1 MNRSGPRARRAFPV
15 SCLVLAALGTVTVPA
30 LRAQGIQRDAAII
43 SEAVSSRVDA
53 YIYKVGTRSKLEFRG
68 TTLAARAFGTAKVS
82 AETTRTNV
90 DAEFEKLPQPGE
102 LGPYTVYVLWAIT
115 PEGRASSLGVLALS
129 GSGKADIEVGTP
141 LNGFAMILTAEP
153 HFLVSVPSTQVVM
166 RNVAVEFNGR
176 TQPVTTL
183 ADRADYANLTK
194 LAPATKRPI
203 QVDQA
208 SYAVAIAAAAGAE
221 RLASGPFATAT
232 AALAAADTAWRAKKS
247 AERKRAPELGRVAV
261 QAGED
266 ARVAAVRRAEEIKGE
281 EAQKQAAESQRNAE
295 RAAALALSEA
305 ARAREAEG
313 SAAKA
318 RAELLARMN
327 QVLPTRDTP
336 RGLVAEIGGV
346 LFATAKA
353 TLASRRARAWRAS
366 RACCRRTRTEAED
379 RRTHRQHRQRGD
391 QPQAVERSGAVGA
404 RLPRRPGC
412 AGHRHRRR
420 GPRPRRP
427 GRRQRHGG
435 RPRAQPA
442 RRGDRLGRGDHAQAL
457 SGPVSDCA
465 GSR

>member
-1 MNRSGPRARRAFPV
+1 MSQTGRRASRAIPAA
-15 SCLVLAALGTVTVPA
+15 CLALATAVVLVVPA
-30 LRAQGIQRDAAII
+30 TSAQDIQRDAAII

-53 YIYKVGTRSKLEFRG
+53 YIYNVGTRSKLEFRG

-82 AETTRTNV
+82 AETSRTTIGA
-90 DAEFEKLPQPGE
+90 DFEKLPQPGE

-115 PEGRASSLGVLALS
+115 PEGRAASLGVLELS
-129 GSGKADIEVGTP
+129 SSGKADIEVGTP

-166 RNVAVEFNGR
+166 RNVAVEFTGR

-183 ADRADYANLTK
+183 ADRADYASLVK

-203 QVDQA
+203 EVDQA
-208 SYAVAIAAAAGAE
+208 TYAVAIASAAGAE
-221 RLASGPFATAT
+221 QLASGPFATAR
-232 AALAAADTAWRAKKS
+232 AALAAADGAWRAKKS

-266 ARVAAVRRAEEIKGE
+266 ARVAAVRRAEEIKRE
-281 EAQKQAAESQRNAE
+281 EAQKQAAEAQRNAE
-295 RAAALALSEA
+295 RAAALAATESTR
-305 ARAREAEG
+305 ARAAEG

-353 TLASRRARAWRAS
+353 TLSIEARESLARLSGVLSAYPALKLKIEGHTDNTGSEATNLKLSTDRAISVRDYLVGQGVPATSIDVEGLGPAAPVADNGTAEGRARN
-366 RACCRRTRTEAED
+366 RRVEVIVS
-379 RRTHRQHRQRGD
+379 GD
-391 QPQAVERSGAVGA
+391 GITPKR
-404 RLPRRPGC
+404 
-412 AGHRHRRR
+412 
-420 GPRPRRP
+420 
-427 GRRQRHGG
+427 
-435 RPRAQPA
+435 
-442 RRGDRLGRGDHAQAL
+442 
-457 SGPVSDCA
+457 
-465 GSR
+465 

>member
-1 MNRSGPRARRAFPV
+1 MSRSGSRALCAPPV
-15 SCLVLAALGTVTVPA
+15 ACLALLAIGALAAAAGS
-30 LRAQGIQRDAAII
+30 AQGIQRDAAII

-53 YIYKVGTRSKLEFRG
+53 FIYKVGTRSRLEFRG

-82 AETTRTNV
+82 AETNRTSV

-129 GSGKADIEVGTP
+129 SSGKADIEVNTP

-166 RNVAVEFNGR
+166 RNVAVEFTGR
-176 TQPVTTL
+176 TTPVTTL
-183 ADRADYANLTK
+183 ADRADYAALTR
-194 LAPATKRPI
+194 LAPATRRPV

-208 SYAVAIAAAAGAE
+208 TYAVAIAEASGAE
-221 RLASGPFATAT
+221 RLASGPFSTAK
-232 AALAAADTAWRAKKS
+232 AALAAADAAWRSKKG

-266 ARVAAVRRAEEIKGE
+266 ARVAAIRRADEIRKE
-281 EAQKQAAESQRNAE
+281 EAQQQAVEAQRNAE

-353 TLASRRARAWRAS
+353 TLSIEARESLARLSGVLSAYPGLKLKIEGHTDNTGSEETNRKLSNDRALSVRDYLVAQGVPATGIEVEGLGPADPVADNGTAEGRARN
-366 RACCRRTRTEAED
+366 RR
-379 RRTHRQHRQRGD
+379 
-391 QPQAVERSGAVGA
+391 VEVIVSGEGITPK
-404 RLPRRPGC
+404 R
-412 AGHRHRRR
+412 
-420 GPRPRRP
+420 
-427 GRRQRHGG
+427 
-435 RPRAQPA
+435 
-442 RRGDRLGRGDHAQAL
+442 
-457 SGPVSDCA
+457 
-465 GSR
+465 

>member
-1 MNRSGPRARRAFPV
+1 MTRSGSGPVRALLFTAGLLAGSMPV
-15 SCLVLAALGTVTVPA
+15 APA
-30 LRAQGIQRDAAII
+30 LFAQGIQRDAAII

-82 AETTRTNV
+82 AEATRTLI
-90 DAEFEKLPQPGE
+90 DAQFEKLPQPGE
-102 LGPYTVYVLWAIT
+102 LGPYTVFVLWAIT
-115 PEGRASSLGVLALS
+115 PEGRAVSLGVLELKS
-129 GSGKADIEVGTP
+129 SGKADIEVGTP

-166 RNVAVEFNGR
+166 RNVAVEFTGR

-183 ADRADYANLTK
+183 ADRADYSTLTK
-194 LAPATKRPI
+194 LAPATKRPL

-208 SYAVAIAAAAGAE
+208 TYAVAIAAASGAE
-221 RLASGPFATAT
+221 QLASVPFATAK
-232 AALAAADTAWRAKKS
+232 AALEAADSAWRSKKS

-266 ARVAAVRRAEEIKGE
+266 ARVAAVRRAEEQKNE

-295 RAAALALSEA
+295 RAAALALAES

-353 TLASRRARAWRAS
+353 TLSIEARESLARLSGVLSAYPGLKLRIEGHTDNTGSEATNLKLSNDRAISVRDYLIGQGVPATGIDVEGLGPASPVADNGTAEGRARN
-366 RACCRRTRTEAED
+366 RR
-379 RRTHRQHRQRGD
+379 
-391 QPQAVERSGAVGA
+391 VEVIVSGEGITPK
-404 RLPRRPGC
+404 R
-412 AGHRHRRR
+412 
-420 GPRPRRP
+420 
-427 GRRQRHGG
+427 
-435 RPRAQPA
+435 
-442 RRGDRLGRGDHAQAL
+442 
-457 SGPVSDCA
+457 
-465 GSR
+465 

>member
-1 MNRSGPRARRAFPV
+1 MARSRFRPLRTLLLTPGLLVV
-15 SCLVLAALGTVTVPA
+15 STLAAPA
-30 LRAQGIQRDAAII
+30 LLAQGIQRDAAII

-53 YIYKVGTRSKLEFRG
+53 FIYKAGTRSRLEFRG

-82 AETTRTNV
+82 AETTRTTI

-115 PEGRASSLGVLALS
+115 PEGRASSLGVLELKN
-129 GSGKADIEVGTP
+129 SGKADIEVGTP

-166 RNVAVEFNGR
+166 SNVAVEFTGR

-183 ADRADYANLTK
+183 ADRADYSNLTK
-194 LAPATKRPI
+194 LAPATKRPV

-208 SYAVAIAAAAGAE
+208 TYAVAIAAAAGAE
-221 RLASGPFATAT
+221 QLASGPFATAKS
-232 AALAAADTAWRAKKS
+232 ALESADSAWRSKKG

-266 ARVAAVRRAEEIKGE
+266 ARVAAVRRAEERKKE

-295 RAAALALSEA
+295 RAAALALAES

-353 TLASRRARAWRAS
+353 TLSVEARESLARLSGVLSAYPGLKLMIEGHTDNTGSEATNLKLSNDRAISVRDYLIGQGVPAPGIDVEGLGPASPVADNGTAEGRARN
-366 RACCRRTRTEAED
+366 RR
-379 RRTHRQHRQRGD
+379 
-391 QPQAVERSGAVGA
+391 VEVIVSGEGITPK
-404 RLPRRPGC
+404 R
-412 AGHRHRRR
+412 
-420 GPRPRRP
+420 
-427 GRRQRHGG
+427 
-435 RPRAQPA
+435 
-442 RRGDRLGRGDHAQAL
+442 
-457 SGPVSDCA
+457 
-465 GSR
+465 

>member
-1 MNRSGPRARRAFPV
+1 MIRLPSVAVRAPAFTAG
-15 SCLVLAALGTVTVPA
+15 LAVASLLAVTASWIPA
-30 LRAQGIQRDAAII
+30 AGAQGIQRDAAII

-82 AETTRTNV
+82 AETNRTDV
-90 DAEFEKLPQPGE
+90 DAQFEKLPQPGE

-115 PEGRASSLGVLALS
+115 PEGRASSLGVLELS
-129 GSGKADIEVGTP
+129 SSGKADIEVGTP

-166 RNVAVEFNGR
+166 RNVAVEFTGR

-183 ADRADYANLTK
+183 ADRADYATLTK
-194 LAPATKRPI
+194 LASATKRPI
-203 QVDQA
+203 EVDQA
-208 SYAVAIAAAAGAE
+208 TYAVAIAAAAGAE
-221 RLASGPFATAT
+221 QLASGPFATAT

-266 ARVAAVRRAEEIKGE
+266 ARVAAVRRAEEIKRE

-295 RAAALALSEA
+295 RAAALALAES

-353 TLASRRARAWRAS
+353 TLSIEARESLARLSGVLSAYPGLKLKVEGHTDNTGSEATNLKLSNDRAISVRDYLIGQGVPATGIDVEGLGPADPVADNDTAEGRARN
-366 RACCRRTRTEAED
+366 RR
-379 RRTHRQHRQRGD
+379 
-391 QPQAVERSGAVGA
+391 VEVIVSGEGITPK
-404 RLPRRPGC
+404 R
-412 AGHRHRRR
+412 
-420 GPRPRRP
+420 
-427 GRRQRHGG
+427 
-435 RPRAQPA
+435 
-442 RRGDRLGRGDHAQAL
+442 
-457 SGPVSDCA
+457 
-465 GSR
+465 